1 MSDMSTLLAPI
12 RERETAATE
21 GPWEVRRGGDFQNIQ
36 IHAGSLWIDVVDGSH
51 QTPPDG
57 EWIDSPDIDFI
68 ASART
73 DIPRLLSALEAVE
86 ALAQQ
91 WHARGEH
98 DMAFSK
104 TIQDEDIAMEL
115 LTHGAGMVEN
125 ARHIRNAV
133 TAALGEQ
140 A

>member
-1 MSDMSTLLAPI
+1 MSDLSSLLAPI
-12 RERETAATE
+12 RARAE
-21 GPWEVRRGGDFQNIQ
+21 GVTDLCPEYLRQSIRHVQRNCDIECNVHVDESTWDDCKQPDRYDGARMAEV
-36 IHAGSLWIDVVDGSH
+36 L
-51 QTPPDG
+51 
-57 EWIDSPDIDFI
+57 
-68 ASART
+68 AS
-73 DIPRLLSALEAVE
+73 IPRLLSALDAVDK
-86 ALAQQ
+86 LAEQ

>member
-1 MSDMSTLLAPI
+1 MSDLSSLLAPI
-12 RERETAATE
+12 RERLAAASDHP
-21 GPWEVRRGGDFQNIQ
+21 G
-36 IHAGSLWIDVVDGSH
+36 HATVEQSQADV
-51 QTPPDG
+51 
-57 EWIDSPDIDFI
+57 
-68 ASART
+68 
-73 DIPRLLSALEAVE
+73 PRLLSALDAVV

-104 TIQDEDIAMEL
+104 TIADEDIAMEL
-115 LTHGAGMVEN
+115 LTHGAGVVEN